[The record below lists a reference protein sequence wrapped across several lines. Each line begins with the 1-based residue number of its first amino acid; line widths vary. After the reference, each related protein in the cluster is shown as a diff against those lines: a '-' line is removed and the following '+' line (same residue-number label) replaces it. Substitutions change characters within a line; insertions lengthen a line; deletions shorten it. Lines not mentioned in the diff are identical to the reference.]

1 MIILKRFED
10 AEFIMWKDELTYSA
24 IIKDFKNVSQ
34 IHILTYNISKNQN
47 VLLKVFLWIINSSS
61 EYKTGE
67 ELLFLETAIRKS
79 IAMFGA
85 MYEEYYQMF
94 YLFSDH
100 TGIKKWYYNTTSS
113 VLNTRD
119 LEKVKEI
126 SYQYL
131 ELLKRV
137 NKIFDLHVFY
147 EKGIDN
153 WRP

>member
-1 MIILKRFED
+1 M
-10 AEFIMWKDELTYSA
+10 
-24 IIKDFKNVSQ
+24 
-34 IHILTYNISKNQN
+34 
-47 VLLKVFLWIINSSS
+47 FLWIINSSS

-137 NKIFDLHVFY
+137 NKIFDLYVFY